1 MSTPPLACTVREC
14 GLLLE
19 RRARTFECARGHS
32 YDIARSGYVNLLQP
46 QDRKSLKPG
55 DTSEAVDARARLLAS
70 GIGRSILE
78 SVVDR
83 LARLAPREEVVVD
96 LGSGTGDALGLL
108 RAGTAVTAIGI
119 DLSAAATE
127 HASRRFPDV
136 TWLVANADR
145 RLPLLDGCVDVVLSM
160 HGRRNVAECARV
172 LTGAGKLLV
181 VVPAAD
187 DLIELRELV
196 LGEGIVR
203 DRTDALVA
211 EHEPHFSVV
220 ERFTLRERHDLAPPA
235 LADLLRSTYRGERRA
250 ELHKLD
256 AITSFAV
263 TLASEAL
270 LFEKRSRV

>member
-1 MSTPPLACTVREC
+1 MSAPPLACTVREC

-19 RRARTFECARGHS
+19 RRGRTYLCARGHS
-32 YDIARSGYVNLLQP
+32 YDIARSGYISLLQP

-55 DTSEAVDARARLLAS
+55 DRSEAVEARARLLAS
-70 GIGRSILE
+70 GIGRSILQGG
-78 SVVDR
+78 VDC
-83 LARLAPREEVVVD
+83 LARLAPQDAVVVD
-96 LGSGTGDALGLL
+96 LGSGTGDALGWL
-108 RAGTAVTAIGI
+108 RARTALTAIGI
-119 DLSAAATE
+119 DLSAAAAE
-127 HASRRFPDV
+127 HAARRFPQV

-172 LTGAGKLLV
+172 LAGAGRLLTL
-181 VVPAAD
+181 VPAAD

-203 DRTDALVA
+203 DRTEALVA

-220 ERFTLRERHDLAPPA
+220 ERFTLRERHHLAAPA

-256 AITSFAV
+256 TITSFDV
-263 TLASEAL
+263 TLASDAL
-270 LFEKRSRV
+270 LFEKTS